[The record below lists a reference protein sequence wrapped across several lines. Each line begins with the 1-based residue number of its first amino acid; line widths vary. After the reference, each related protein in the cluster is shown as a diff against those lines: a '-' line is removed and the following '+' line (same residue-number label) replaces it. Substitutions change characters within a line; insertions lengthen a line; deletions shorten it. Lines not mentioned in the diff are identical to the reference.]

1 MKKSSKI
8 LLTSVAII
16 GVISACGYYGLEYFT
31 TGTLNETTKTTTS
44 GNAQDMFTDSYIDEE
59 SGYIINKASKKTAI
73 VSDRII
79 YSENGLYFQEKTPN
93 TEKYNHITENGIKIT
108 KSEPVST
115 FSIDVDTASYT
126 NTRSY
131 LERGDTPPQDSIRIE
146 EMINYFPY
154 NYPIPETKEK
164 PFAIH
169 TTLTDSPWKKGNQ
182 LLHIG
187 IKGFELEEKE
197 KKPLNLVLL
206 IDTSGSMYGNDRIG
220 LLQKGFNLLA
230 DQLTDK
236 DTLSIVTYSG
246 DSRVAL
252 SPTNGSEKQKIKNAV
267 NSLNTGGGTWGAGG
281 LKKAYELAKEN
292 FNPNAVNR
300 ILIGTDG
307 DFNIGTTDNLSL
319 EDFVKKEKE
328 NGIYLSVLSVGRG
341 NYNDSLT
348 QAIAQ
353 AGNGIAYYLD
363 SFKEAKK
370 VLLND
375 ISKTIFPIANDVKI
389 QVEFNPEKVA
399 EYRLIGYETRAL
411 NREDFNNDKVDAGE
425 IGSGH
430 TVTAIYELTPVG
442 SQNMMND
449 ELRYAQ
455 KTEETPKTQS
465 DEYAFVKVRY
475 KLPNETT
482 SLLIEQPVKEPIAI
496 DQTSDDVRFSI
507 AVAGFAQNL
516 KDSKFKGE
524 WGYTD
529 IQTFAKNARG
539 EDENGYRNEFV
550 ELIDLSKVITPRT
563 IQ

>member
-16 GVISACGYYGLEYFT
+16 GVIGACGYYGSQYFT
-31 TGTLNETTKTTTS
+31 TGNYSYDESVGGSSINYEFGDT
-44 GNAQDMFTDSYIDEE
+44 FTENS
-59 SGYIINKASKKTAI
+59 I
-73 VSDRII
+73 V
-79 YSENGLYFQEKTPN
+79 YSENGSYFQPIIQN
-93 TEKYNHITENGIKIT
+93 TEKYDHTDENSVKIT
-108 KSEPVST
+108 KNEPVST

-126 NTRSY
+126 NARSY
-131 LERGDTPPQDSIRIE
+131 LERGDTPPKDSIRIE

-154 NYPIPETKEK
+154 NYPTPETKEK

-197 KKPLNLVLL
+197 KKPMNLVLL
-206 IDTSGSMYGNDRIG
+206 IDTSGSMNGRDRIG

-246 DSRVAL
+246 DSRIAL

-267 NSLNTGGGTWGAGG
+267 NALNTGGGTWGAGG

-292 FNPNAVNR
+292 FNPNAINR
-300 ILIGTDG
+300 ILLGTDG

-319 EDFVKKEKE
+319 EEFVKKEKE

-389 QVEFNPEKVA
+389 QVEFNPAKVA

-442 SQNMMND
+442 SQNQMND
-449 ELRYAQ
+449 DLRYSQ
-455 KTEETPKTQS
+455 KTEEPAQPQS
-465 DEYAFVKVRY
+465 NEYAFVKVRY

-482 SLLIEQPVKEPIAI
+482 SLLIEQPVKETIAL
-496 DQTSDDVRFSI
+496 DKTSDDVRFSI

-524 WGYTD
+524 WSYTD
-529 IQTFAKNARG
+529 IQAFAKNARG
-539 EDENGYRNEFV
+539 EDENGYRNEFI
-550 ELIDLSKVITPRT
+550 ELIDLSKVTTPTT